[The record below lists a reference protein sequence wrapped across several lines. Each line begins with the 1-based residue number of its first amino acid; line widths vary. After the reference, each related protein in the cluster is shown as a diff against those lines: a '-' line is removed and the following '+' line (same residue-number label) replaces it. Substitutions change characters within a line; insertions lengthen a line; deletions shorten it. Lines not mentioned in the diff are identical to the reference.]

1 LRTVIAEVEEIP
13 MTYTLLNRDELK
25 PDGNSYNFEGY
36 LYDDT
41 NLSFLW
47 VDMPPGHG
55 PRLHKHAYKEI
66 FIIQEGHGT
75 FTVGST
81 TLEVKA
87 GQVVIVSSDTPHKF
101 FNSGEGPLRQI
112 DLHLNSK
119 IVTEWLED

>member
-1 LRTVIAEVEEIP
+1 
-13 MTYTLLNRDELK
+13 MNYTLLNREELK
-25 PDGNSYNFEGY
+25 PDGNSYNFEGC

-47 VDMPPGHG
+47 VDMPPGRG
-55 PRLHKHAYKEI
+55 PRLHQHAYKEI

-87 GQVVIVSSDTPHKF
+87 GQVVIVPPNTPHKF

-112 DLHLNSK
+112 DLHLNPQ
-119 IVTEWLED
+119 IITEWLED